1 MIRLAVYGAAGRMG
15 TRICTLAHDDPR
27 FDLVAQI
34 DPAIDLTTTRTADV
48 SPDVIIDFSS
58 DEGTRSATRFAI
70 EHRLAILVG
79 TTGLSSQ
86 TLRAIDVAAGSVPAM
101 VAANT
106 SFGVAVLTHLATQ
119 AARLLGDGYDV
130 NLTEVHHAGKRDKPS
145 GTALRIAER
154 LRRDAGIELPADR
167 IHAIRGGD
175 VVGEHT
181 VEFAAD
187 GERIRL
193 CHIATSRDLFARG
206 ALRAAAWL
214 HGQAPGLYT
223 IEQALGLPASNQSQA
238 RSD

>member
-15 TRICTLAHDDPR
+15 ARICTLARDDPR

-106 SFGVAVLTHLATQ
+106 SFGVAVLTHLVTQ

-214 HGQAPGLYT
+214 HGQA
-223 IEQALGLPASNQSQA
+223 
-238 RSD
+238 

>member
-15 TRICTLAHDDPR
+15 ARICTLARDDPR

-34 DPAIDLTTTRTADV
+34 DPAIDPTTARTADV
-48 SPDVIIDFSS
+48 SLDVIIDFSS
-58 DEGTRSATRFAI
+58 DEGARSATRFAI

-86 TLRAIDVAAGSVPAM
+86 TLRAIDVAARSVPAM

-154 LRRDAGIELPADR
+154 LGRDTGIELPADR
-167 IHAIRGGD
+167 IHSIRGGD

-181 VEFAAD
+181 VEFAAE
-187 GERIRL
+187 GERIRF
-193 CHIATSRDLFARG
+193 CHIATNRDLFARG

-223 IEQALGLPASNQSQA
+223 IEQALGLPS
-238 RSD
+238 SDQL

>member
-1 MIRLAVYGAAGRMG
+1 MYGAAGRMG
-15 TRICTLAHDDPR
+15 ARICTLARDDPR

-48 SPDVIIDFSS
+48 SLDAIIDFSS
-58 DEGTRSATRFAI
+58 DEGARSATRFAI

-86 TLRAIDVAAGSVPAM
+86 TLGAIDVAADSVPAM

-154 LRRDAGIELPADR
+154 LWRDAGIELPADR

-214 HGQAPGLYT
+214 HGQAPGLST
-223 IEQALGLPASNQSQA
+223 IEQALGLPASNQP
-238 RSD
+238 

>member
-15 TRICTLAHDDPR
+15 ARICSLARDDPR

-34 DPAIDLTTTRTADV
+34 DPAIDPTTARTADV
-48 SPDVIIDFSS
+48 SPDAIIDFSS
-58 DEGTRSATRFAI
+58 DEGARSAIRFAI

-86 TLRAIDVAAGSVPAM
+86 TLGAIDVAAGSVPAM

-154 LRRDAGIELPADR
+154 LGRNAGIELPADR

-181 VEFAAD
+181 VEFASE

-206 ALRAAAWL
+206 ALRATAWL

-223 IEQALGLPASNQSQA
+223 IEQALGLPASNQP
-238 RSD
+238 